1 MKRIFS
7 IIFCIIIMISSLTM
21 LSSAEKN
28 NKNVSV
34 KSKSYV
40 LMDVSQKKL
49 LLGSNE
55 HERLYPASV
64 TKIMTLLLVIENV
77 DCGKINL
84 TDNVTASTVAAGKGG
99 SQIWL
104 KEGETMTVDE
114 LLRASAI
121 GSAND
126 ACTAL
131 AEYIAGSE
139 EGFVK
144 LMNERAKELGMNDTH
159 FENCTGLDD
168 DTTEH
173 LTSAYDIALM
183 SCELLKHERIMNYTT
198 VWMDQ
203 LRSGATELVNTNKL
217 VRFYKGTTGLK
228 TGTTSK
234 AGHCVS
240 ASAMRNGLHLVAVVL
255 GAENSTDRFEGA
267 KSLLNWGFANYET
280 VTPKVDE
287 KLITDVT
294 VLRGVENKI
303 TPKLETILPMTLESG
318 KGTKLEPKIDLA
330 VNVEAP
336 VEEGQMLG
344 SVSFFIGEEKVASY
358 SLTAPFAV
366 RKMTLT
372 DMMKRLLSSLCF
384 RCENGD
390 MNGDET
396 ATSQTQSVKPT
407 DESEKGTDLTRG
419 TAESNTTKLN

>member
-7 IIFCIIIMISSLTM
+7 IIFCIIVMISSLTVV
-21 LSSAEKN
+21 SFAEKN
-28 NKNVSV
+28 EEKITVE
-34 KSKSYV
+34 SKSYA
-40 LMDVSQKKL
+40 LMDVSQRKL
-49 LLGSNE
+49 LLGKNE

-64 TKIMTLLLVIENV
+64 TKIMTLLLVIESI
-77 DCGKINL
+77 DDGKINL
-84 TDNVTASTVAAGKGG
+84 TDNVTASTAAAGKGG

-139 EGFVK
+139 EGFVRM
-144 LMNERAKELGMNDTH
+144 MNDRAAELGMKDTH

-168 DTTEH
+168 DTTDH
-173 LTSAYDIALM
+173 MTTAYDIALM

-198 VWMDQ
+198 VWMDK
-203 LRSGATELVNTNKL
+203 LRDGATELVNTNKL

-267 KSLLNWGFANYET
+267 KSLLNRGFVNYET
-280 VTPKVDE
+280 VTPKVE
-287 KLITDVT
+287 EGLITDVT
-294 VLRGVENKI
+294 VLKGICNKV
-303 TPKLETILPMTLESG
+303 TPALETILPMTLESG
-318 KGTKLEPKIDLA
+318 KSAKLETKIDLA

-336 VEEGQMLG
+336 VEKGQLLG
-344 SVSFFIGEEKVASY
+344 TVSFMIGDEKVAGY
-358 SLTAPFAV
+358 SLTAPCAV
-366 RKMTLT
+366 RKITLF
-372 DMMKRLLSSLCF
+372 DVMKRLIASLSI
-384 RCENGD
+384 RCTVEEPD
-390 MNGDET
+390 DIKPEEK
-396 ATSQTQSVKPT
+396 QTDVS
-407 DESEKGTDLTRG
+407 
-419 TAESNTTKLN
+419 TAEKETTGETTTSGNTTKKKTRG

>member
-7 IIFCIIIMISSLTM
+7 IIFCIIVMISSLTVV
-21 LSSAEKN
+21 SFAEKSEE
-28 NKNVSV
+28 KVTV
-34 KSKSYV
+34 KSKSCA
-40 LMDVSQKKL
+40 LMDVSQRKL
-49 LLGSNE
+49 LLGKNE

-64 TKIMTLLLVIENV
+64 TKIMTLLLVIESIDN
-77 DCGKINL
+77 GKINL
-84 TDNVTASTVAAGKGG
+84 TDNVTASTAAAGKGG

-139 EGFVK
+139 EGFVRM
-144 LMNERAKELGMNDTH
+144 MNDRAAELGMKDTH

-168 DTTEH
+168 DTTDH
-173 LTSAYDIALM
+173 MTTAYDIALM

-198 VWMDQ
+198 VWMDK
-203 LRSGATELVNTNKL
+203 LRDGATELVNTNKL

-280 VTPKVDE
+280 VTPKVE
-287 KLITDVT
+287 EGLITDVT
-294 VLRGVENKI
+294 VLKGIYNKI
-303 TPKLETILPMTLESG
+303 TPELETILPMTLESG
-318 KGTKLEPKIDLA
+318 KSAKLETKIDLA

-336 VEEGQMLG
+336 VEKGQLLG
-344 SVSFFIGEEKVASY
+344 TVSFMIGDEKVASY
-358 SLTAPFAV
+358 SLTAPCAV
-366 RKMTLT
+366 RKITLF
-372 DMMKRLLSSLCF
+372 DVMKRLIASLSI
-384 RCENGD
+384 RCTIEETDDIKPEEKQTDISTAENVATG
-390 MNGDET
+390 ETT
-396 ATSQTQSVKPT
+396 ATGNTVK
-407 DESEKGTDLTRG
+407 EKTH
-419 TAESNTTKLN
+419 